1 MESLVVALKVD
12 AVGFGILHFSVD
24 GFFGARLRIG
34 NSFFAV
40 GEGAV
45 FPVGIRLVI
54 ETFNVVASFADP
66 GVALFFVDWVSTLAK
81 LPREDDLGAT
91 HF

>member
-1 MESLVVALKVD
+1 M
-12 AVGFGILHFSVD
+12 
-24 GFFGARLRIG
+24 RIG

-54 ETFNVVASFADP
+54 QTFNVVASFADP
-66 GVALFFVDWVSTLAK
+66 GVGLFFVDRVSTLAK
-81 LPREDDLGAT
+81 LPRENNLGAN

>member
-1 MESLVVALKVD
+1 M
-12 AVGFGILHFSVD
+12 
-24 GFFGARLRIG
+24 RIG

-45 FPVGIRLVI
+45 FAVGVGLII
-54 ETFNVVASFADP
+54 EAFDVVASSADP
-66 GVALFFVDWVSTLAK
+66 GVGLFFVDRVSTLAK

-91 HF
+91 HFWFRGCAMRRVR